1 MVWREWNGPEPF
13 ASIVVTG
20 QYILLSLL
28 RRLRHHTTGYTL
40 EADHPHRP
48 KGLHPGRMD
57 GEEEELPVQEAV
69 QPLKEPPGNWS
80 VSSFSF
86 ERMERHRKLTVAPL
100 EEDEATS
107 AADGEPR
114 LAQPPGPVPHQSLK
128 KPQKKEDT
136 VCSCYLLALRSP
148 LQMKTPAV
156 DGPGSPP
163 KLDSLMQHCVDI
175 LSAPRRMRVRPASC
189 ERPLWPIQTSRRL

>member
-1 MVWREWNGPEPF
+1 
-13 ASIVVTG
+13 VVTG

-114 LAQPPGPVPHQSLK
+114 LAQPPQCLINLS
-128 KPQKKEDT
+128 
-136 VCSCYLLALRSP
+136 RSHRKR
-148 LQMKTPAV
+148 KTPSARAT
-156 DGPGSPP
+156 
-163 KLDSLMQHCVDI
+163 SLHCD
-175 LSAPRRMRVRPASC
+175 L
-189 ERPLWPIQTSRRL
+189 LFK